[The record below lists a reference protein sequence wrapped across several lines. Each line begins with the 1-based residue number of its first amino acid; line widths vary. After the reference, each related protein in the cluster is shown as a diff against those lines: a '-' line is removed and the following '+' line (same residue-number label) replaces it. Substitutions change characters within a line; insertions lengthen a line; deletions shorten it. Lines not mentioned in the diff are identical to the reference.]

1 MSLDLEALKEK
12 ANRDGLHPDEALA
25 LIAELEEANAAHDD
39 AETRADDAS
48 LDLCIANEALSNLH
62 ARLAVAEAEL
72 EGARRVEWATGIC
85 SAHQRPDP
93 LCRICNPALAE
104 ARRERDD
111 AEAAALAMS
120 ADLTRVAIEQRTLA
134 LEEAARLVQR
144 SIGEWVCPRCEDDMQ
159 PYVAERVEAAIRAL
173 AKLPSTLR
181 AVDEGVLKNT
191 VEVGERVAVYLDDI
205 HAPWASRDLRAALAS
220 LREVMK

>member
-72 EGARRVEWATGIC
+72 E
-85 SAHQRPDP
+85 
-93 LCRICNPALAE
+93 
-104 ARRERDD
+104 
-111 AEAAALAMS
+111 
-120 ADLTRVAIEQRTLA
+120 
-134 LEEAARLVQR
+134 RLK
-144 SIGEWVCPRCEDDMQ
+144 GE
-159 PYVAERVEAAIRAL
+159 
-173 AKLPSTLR
+173 K
-181 AVDEGVLKNT
+181 
-191 VEVGERVAVYLDDI
+191 
-205 HAPWASRDLRAALAS
+205 
-220 LREVMK
+220 

>member
-120 ADLTRVAIEQRTLA
+120 ADLTRVAIEHKTKRKPARAPNLPVWA
-134 LEEAARLVQR
+134 WCARGGAGLWCIGFGPPPSSDVDSVEYVKRDRDIEAVVKTA
-144 SIGEWVCPRCEDDMQ
+144 
-159 PYVAERVEAAIRAL
+159 VAWSEAPFE
-173 AKLPSTLR
+173 KQ
-181 AVDEGVLKNT
+181 
-191 VEVGERVAVYLDDI
+191 
-205 HAPWASRDLRAALAS
+205 RAAKFALVKAVE
-220 LREVMK
+220 RYAKRKGKR